1 MNLCRGFYAPWLNG
15 WPGVKPKWNEGE
27 PMPIQQQQRA
37 IIYARVSTTDQADHG
52 YSLPTQVAE
61 SLEYAKRNNL
71 NVVETFQEDESGLI
85 LDRPQLTQVRD
96 YLRRGLA
103 DALIC
108 HKDDRLTRVPTHS
121 VILRDEFELL
131 GIQLHYARYGQVSW
145 DTAGQIKEDINA
157 RIAKEEIDKFVERS
171 RRGKRGKVTEGKI
184 IVAQRPPFG
193 YDLVD
198 SALVINEVEA
208 EVIRLIFRLYT
219 IERWSIKRIT
229 RYLTE
234 HHVLTSADKN
244 GYYKEVGSGVWATS
258 IVRKILSR
266 ETYVGVWYWG
276 KSKRKTVIVNGKPI
290 KRYTE
295 APRDTWIAVSVPA
308 IIDRAT
314 FDRAQAILKENVK
327 MSARNT
333 KGEYLM
339 AKRLICGNCGLPI
352 YAETTRDYRN
362 GSTYHYYHCACK
374 SVHNPAPNCGL
385 PYFPA
390 NEVDDTVWAW
400 IKALLSD
407 PDFMLE
413 LLNKNLE
420 ATKAAQSGAAVELDK
435 TNADIKKQEIGLERL
450 YTQLAADEIEQ
461 RALDRAKATIRTR
474 LDNLLAKKAELED
487 GIVELPSRD
496 EITRLTRSIAVY
508 QNTLT
513 LDNEPFEI
521 KSNFVKELNLRGVLD
536 GTRKDKSITVN
547 CYLGEFC
554 LLIGTPPPTRWACKL
569 EIRQTLE
576 LPIRIK

>member
-1 MNLCRGFYAPWLNG
+1 M
-15 WPGVKPKWNEGE
+15 
-27 PMPIQQQQRA
+27 PMQQQQQRA
-37 IIYARVSTTDQADHG
+37 IIYARVSTADQADYG
-52 YSLPTQVAE
+52 YSLQTQVAE
-61 SLEYAKRNNL
+61 SLEYANRNGL
-71 NVVETFQEDESGLI
+71 NVVEIFQEDESGLI
-85 LDRPQLTQVRD
+85 LNRPQLTQALD

-103 DALIC
+103 DTLIC
-108 HKDDRLTRVPTHS
+108 HKDDRLTRVATHS
-121 VILRDEFELL
+121 VILRDEFETL
-131 GIQLHYARYGQVSW
+131 GINLHYALRGQVDLSEV
-145 DTAGQIKEDINA
+145 GSQIKEDINA
-157 RIAKEEIDKFVERS
+157 RIAAHEIKVFVERS
-171 RRGKRGKVTEGKI
+171 RRGKRGKVTEGKV

-208 EVIRLIFRLYT
+208 EVIRLIFRLYVE
-219 IERWSIKRIT
+219 ERWSIKRIT
-229 RYLTE
+229 RHLTE

-352 YAETTRDYRN
+352 YAETTRDYRHDY
-362 GSTYHYYHCACK
+362 TYHYYHCACK

-400 IKALLSD
+400 IKNLLSD
-407 PDFMLE
+407 PDFMLD

-435 TNADIKKQEIGLERL
+435 TKADIKKQEIGLEKL

-461 RALDRAKATIRTR
+461 RALDRAKATIRAR
-474 LDNLLAKKAELED
+474 LDDLLAKKSELEAD
-487 GIVELPSRD
+487 VVELPSRD

-521 KSNFVKELNLRGVLD
+521 KHNFVQELNLRGELN
-536 GTRKDKSITVN
+536 GTRRDKSITVN
-547 CYLGEFC
+547 CYLGQFF
-554 LLIGTPPPTRWACKL
+554 LLIGTPPPTRWVCKL

-576 LPIRIK
+576 LPIKIK